1 MACGWGSIVVVQF
14 AVALT
19 YLLGVAI
26 FARGGQGCFLS
37 KFSFFYS
44 YLAYFLVTGLV
55 SVVLDSVA
63 SQYFVI
69 FFWLKFLTLV
79 LAEFALVVEIGDHL
93 FEPYPAL
100 CALGRLVTFGIAG
113 VFFVLYIL
121 PPLVEAR
128 PTDMALLDLVK
139 RSALTKG
146 IILVALFAAARYYSI
161 PVGRNV
167 AGIALGLAAY
177 LAVHTANFAL
187 AEHFGRESYAPIFAT
202 VGPLSQVLTLVI
214 WAVALWRYAPA
225 KQPEPSVASGEGVMS
240 ETLTHQLGRYNAA
253 LDRLLRK

>member
-1 MACGWGSIVVVQF
+1 VVVEIALF
-14 AVALT
+14 AT
-19 YLLGVAI
+19 YVLGVI
-26 FARGGQGCFLS
+26 ILVRGAQGRFLS
-37 KFSFFYS
+37 RFSFFYS
-44 YLAYFLVTGLV
+44 YLTYFLVTGLIWSFV
-55 SVVLDSVA
+55 DSYA
-63 SQYFVI
+63 PQYFVTL
-69 FFWLKFLTLV
+69 FWLRFFTLV
-79 LAEFALVVEIGDHL
+79 LAEFALVVEIGDHV
-93 FEPYPAL
+93 FETYPAL
-100 CALGRLVTFGIAG
+100 CALGRVITLGIAG

-121 PPLVEAR
+121 PALVER
-128 PTDMALLDLVK
+128 QPTDMAVLDLVK

-161 PVGRNV
+161 LVGRNV

-177 LAVHTANFAL
+177 LTIHTANFAL
-187 AEHFGRESYAPIFAT
+187 AEHFGREAYAPIFAT